1 MTARSPITTDR
12 VVRLQ
17 LYALRALVRHVEAT
31 MAEGAEACQLT
42 LTTEGGEAVEF
53 VVEVRHD

>member
-1 MTARSPITTDR
+1 MTARAPISTDR
-12 VVRLQ
+12 VIRLQ
-17 LYALRALVRHVEAT
+17 IEALRALLRHVEAT

-53 VVEVRHD
+53 IVEVRHD